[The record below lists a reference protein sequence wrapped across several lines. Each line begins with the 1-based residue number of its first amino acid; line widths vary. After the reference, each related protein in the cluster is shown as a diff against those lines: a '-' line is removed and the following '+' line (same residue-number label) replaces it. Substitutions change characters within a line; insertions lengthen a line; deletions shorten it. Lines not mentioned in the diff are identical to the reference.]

1 MEKVK
6 ILVKDSS
13 VVSRGCDDGQ
23 LRAGKG
29 NRNDEC

>member
-6 ILVKDSS
+6 ICVKDTTKTMP
-13 VVSRGCDDGQ
+13 CNDGQ